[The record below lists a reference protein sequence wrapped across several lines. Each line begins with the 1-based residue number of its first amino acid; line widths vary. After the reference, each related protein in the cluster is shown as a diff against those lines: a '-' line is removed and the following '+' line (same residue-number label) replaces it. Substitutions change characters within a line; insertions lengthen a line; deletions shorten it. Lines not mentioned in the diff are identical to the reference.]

1 MSGDQVAGRH
11 VDVVEETSPR
21 RSSTDNAGQFFTSG
35 AAPKGVSKLMV
46 GAASAPKGPEIQQ
59 MKPASAGPLPGWFLL
74 AADILLLL
82 LAIGIVMTGER
93 PIGLARALAAGTFVT
108 LGAGLA
114 LLAIWPKSS

>member
-11 VDVVEETSPR
+11 ADVVEESSPR
-21 RSSTDNAGQFFTSG
+21 RSSPGTTGPFFSPG
-35 AAPKGVSKLMV
+35 AEPKGVSKLLV
-46 GAASAPKGPEIQQ
+46 GAAAAPKGPEA
-59 MKPASAGPLPGWFLL
+59 KPAANAPLPSWFLL

-93 PIGLARALAAGTFVT
+93 PIGLARALAAGAFVT

-114 LLAIWPKSS
+114 LFAIWPKSS

>member
-1 MSGDQVAGRH
+1 MSGDPVAGRH

-21 RSSTDNAGQFFTSG
+21 RSNTDNAGQFLTSS
-35 AAPKGVSKLMV
+35 AAPKGVSKLLV
-46 GAASAPKGPEIQQ
+46 GVAAAPKGPEPQPA
-59 MKPASAGPLPGWFLL
+59 KPTSTDPLPAWFLL

-93 PIGLARALAAGTFVT
+93 PIGLARALAAGIFVT